1 MGRDRRRQKL
11 GCFELVFAAFVLFV
25 VLQLGMLGVRLVT
38 QLARLAA
45 TLLQWIAFGAV
56 GALAIAVVIG
66 VLYGL
71 GKGVAGLARALA
83 GAGRKRSQAE
93 DKHVSHL
100 RQARQWR
107 GGIKATVRRLRR
119 RGWLSKDDAKR
130 YCDIANTAVKR
141 VKALE
146 GDLHTMHSLPA
157 TEKWATRIDAAA
169 VLIVER
175 LERTHLALVQL
186 LAESAIQ
193 PDSGIEA
200 DLREAADEME
210 SLIAALADVRSA
222 GPVSTATGEPLTSK
236 ASTVDEL
243 QV

>member
-1 MGRDRRRQKL
+1 MGRHGRRQKL
-11 GCFELVFAAFVLFV
+11 GCFELLFTAFVLFV

-45 TLLQWIAFGAV
+45 TLVQWLAFGAV
-56 GALAIAVVIG
+56 GALAIAAVIAM
-66 VLYGL
+66 LYGL
-71 GKGVAGLARALA
+71 GKGVAAIAGALA
-83 GAGRKRSQAE
+83 GAGRTRTRAE
-93 DKHVSHL
+93 ERHASHL

-107 GGIKATVRRLRR
+107 SGIKATVRRLRR
-119 RGWLSKDDAKR
+119 RGWLSRDDAKR
-130 YCDIANTAVKR
+130 YRDIAGAAVRR

-146 GDLHTMHSLPA
+146 GDLHTMHSLPS

-169 VLIVER
+169 ALIVER

-222 GPVSTATGEPLTSK
+222 SPVSTAAVEPLASK

>member
-1 MGRDRRRQKL
+1 MRRHGRRQKL
-11 GCFELVFAAFVLFV
+11 GCFELVFAAFALFV
-25 VLQLGMLGVRLVT
+25 VLQLGMLGVRLVS
-38 QLARLAA
+38 QLVRLAA
-45 TLLQWIAFGAV
+45 TLLQWIAFGVV
-56 GALAIAVVIG
+56 GALAIAAVIG

-71 GKGVAGLARALA
+71 GKGLASLARALA

-93 DKHVSHL
+93 NQHASHL
-100 RQARQWR
+100 RLAKQWR

-169 VLIVER
+169 ALIVER